1 MAQTQKELRNVL
13 RTYKARNGLTWAQ
26 VATLLD
32 VAQETAKK
40 YSMGKNNIQEHIATR
55 LALLIEDENK
65 PLKTGV
71 INHLTDTQVLETTL
85 AVYGTNDK
93 PLFLAKD
100 IAKVLGHRTDNIHQF
115 LKNVDRSEKVRDGIT
130 TIGGN
135 RDSITT
141 IGGNREAWF
150 ITEEGL
156 YEVLMNSRK
165 PIAKQFKTQVKA
177 ILKDIRQ
184 KGYYAKGKLIK
195 EQAEQLEGQHININT
210 LLDAPRE
217 PISDLEY
224 INELLYRAIEK
235 DTLEGK
241 ISTLEAILKLI
252 DVLNGA

>member
-1 MAQTQKELRNVL
+1 MAQTQKELRNTL

-32 VAQETAKK
+32 VAQDTAKK
-40 YSMGKNNIQEHIATR
+40 YSMGKGAIPEHIATR
-55 LALLIEDENK
+55 LALLIEDESK
-65 PLKTGV
+65 PLKTGA
-71 INHLTDTQVLETTL
+71 IKHLTDTQVLETTL
-85 AVYGTNDK
+85 AVYGTNDR

-100 IAKVLGHRTDNIHQF
+100 IAKVLEYDKSSINKM
-115 LKNVDRSEKVRDGIT
+115 LNNVDRSEKVRNIVPT
-130 TIGGN
+130 KGGN
-135 RDSITT
+135 Q
-141 IGGNREAWF
+141 EAWLL
-150 ITEEGL
+150 TEEGL

-252 DVLNGA
+252 DVLKGA

>member
-1 MAQTQKELRNVL
+1 M
-13 RTYKARNGLTWAQ
+13 
-26 VATLLD
+26 
-32 VAQETAKK
+32 
-40 YSMGKNNIQEHIATR
+40 
-55 LALLIEDENK
+55 LIEDESK
-65 PLKTGV
+65 PLKTGA
-71 INHLTDTQVLETTL
+71 IKHLTDTQVLETTL
-85 AVYGTNDK
+85 AVYGTNDR

-100 IAKVLGHRTDNIHQF
+100 IAKVLEYDKSSINKM
-115 LKNVDRSEKVRDGIT
+115 LNNVDRSEKVRNIVPT
-130 TIGGN
+130 KGGN
-135 RDSITT
+135 Q
-141 IGGNREAWF
+141 EAWLL
-150 ITEEGL
+150 TEEGL

-210 LLDAPRE
+210 LLNAPRE

-252 DVLNGA
+252 DVLKGA

>member
-1 MAQTQKELRNVL
+1 MAQSQKELRNAL

-32 VAQETAKK
+32 VAQETAKA
-40 YSMGKNNIQEHIATR
+40 YSTGKNNIPEHIATR

-65 PLKTGV
+65 PLKTGA

-115 LKNVDRSEKVRDGIT
+115 LKNVDRSEKVRNIVPT
-130 TIGGN
+130 LGGN

-141 IGGNREAWF
+141 EGGNREAWF
-150 ITEEGL
+150 ITEGGL
-156 YEVLMNSRK
+156 YEVLMQSRK

-195 EQAEQLEGQHININT
+195 EQAEQLEGQHIKINT

-224 INELLYRAIEK
+224 INELLYRTIEK

-241 ISTLEAILKLI
+241 ISALEAILKLI
-252 DVLNGA
+252 DVLKGA